1 MNLPSGRLSETGDP
15 VSAFFRIAVVVA
27 LIAATIYVLMPF
39 FGMLLWAV
47 VLGIAL
53 YPVQQVLE
61 QRYRMRKG
69 RAALM
74 LIVLL
79 SLVLIVPSAWL
90 LFTTAESVAGYMSTL
105 DVGALAIPPP
115 DERIRNWPL
124 IGETA
129 YTVWLQASS
138 DLSGLLARFKGPI
151 GKWLLQIAG
160 IAGNAAADL
169 LYFFFS
175 LVVSGVFLAY
185 GRELGITGKA
195 TLRKLSSDR
204 FHEIADLIVT
214 TIRST
219 VKGVMVVA
227 VVQALLAGGAFV
239 VTGIPL
245 AGIWTVI
252 CLLLALVQIGI
263 LPVALITCIYAW
275 IQFDTLPAT
284 FFTVW
289 MLFIGIVDNLMRP
302 WLMGKDTKVPAG
314 IVFIGSLGGLLTM
327 GFIGLFI
334 GAVLLSVVHRL
345 FLDWIRDPEPR

>member
-1 MNLPSGRLSETGDP
+1 MSSSSGRFPDTAEP
-15 VSAFFRIAVVVA
+15 VSAFFRIGSVVV
-27 LIAATIYVLMPF
+27 LIAATLYVLMPF

-53 YPVQQVLE
+53 YPVQQEVE
-61 QRYRMRKG
+61 QRYRMRSG
-69 RAALM
+69 RVALL

-79 SLVLIVPSAWL
+79 NLILIVPSAWL
-90 LFTTAESVAGYMSTL
+90 LFTTAESVASYMSTR
-105 DVGALAIPPP
+105 DAGALAIPAPG
-115 DERIRNWPL
+115 ESIRDWPV
-124 IGETA
+124 IGQTV
-129 YTVWLQASS
+129 YTLWLQASS
-138 DLSGLLARFKGPI
+138 DLSGLLTRFEGPI

-195 TLRKLSSDR
+195 TLRKLSPDR
-204 FHEIADLIVT
+204 FHELADLIAT

-219 VKGVMVVA
+219 VKGVMVIA
-227 VVQALLAGGAFV
+227 VVQALLAGTAFV
-239 VTGIPL
+239 MAGIPL
-245 AGIWTVI
+245 AGIWTVL

-263 LPVALITCIYAW
+263 LPVALVTCIYAW
-275 IQFDTLPAT
+275 VQLDTLPAT
-284 FFTVW
+284 VFTVW

-314 IVFIGSLGGLLTM
+314 IVFVGSLGGLLTL

-345 FLDWIRDPEPR
+345 FLDWIRDPDPR